1 MSPLRSAVLAGVMLV
16 VGALLV
22 GGRLAPSSLAATP
35 PDRSEI
41 VLVLDFSA
49 SILDDAANRD
59 RFAAALDRIA
69 DRINATSAD
78 LVVGDATVSLVQFAA
93 SAADYPGCV
102 GMRLLNSPPTVVRF
116 ADCLRSVAN
125 AYRKGLD
132 PVLTRKIGIDTN
144 YVAAM
149 ERAAGHLAVD
159 AVRPALILFT
169 DGRHDVAGVP
179 VSQVVPARDRLFAN
193 RSPFAFLPV
202 GMGLSPTG
210 RDALENGLLNL
221 RIIREMPAC
230 VSGAQFDWPQVV
242 FETPGE
248 AGNAVA
254 LALQNVTCT
263 FTVEPTPTPA
273 ATPLP
278 TPTPEPTPGA
288 VRGITLTPGDT
299 RIEVAWN
306 APATPP
312 DPIVD
317 YRTRC
322 RTGGGDWME
331 SAEGVSIKT
340 SAAVEG
346 LTNGV
351 PYECEVMTV
360 DATGEGSWIAA
371 PIAATPITRPSPPAK
386 PAVEAMSGGVRIQVP
401 TEDAGIVSE
410 YRYECSGDQG
420 GTWPAQL
427 HVPSTGI
434 PVAEIGNL
442 TNGIEYVCRAFASN
456 SAGISDPSEASDA
469 VRPCGS
475 LLSCNPV
482 LTPALG
488 VVGFLALAGIVVA
501 LLALYLNR
509 TRGYVVA
516 VVDGVHS
523 VNLGYGPRL
532 GLGFVR
538 NGERGPVT
546 GIVSDRGRNAEV
558 RIRYRGRDRFEV
570 ADRINSYMVAS
581 GEPVIAIDALG
592 GRHSVVLRSF
602 HTATASPVSSR

>member
-1 MSPLRSAVLAGVMLV
+1 MSPLRSAVLTGVMLV

-102 GMRLLNSPPTVVRF
+102 GMRLLDSPPTVVRF

-132 PVLTRKIGIDTN
+132 PALTRKIGIDTN

-179 VSQVVPARDRLFAN
+179 VGQVVPARDRLFGN

-202 GMGLSPTG
+202 GMGLSSTG

-242 FETPGE
+242 FESPGE

-288 VRGITLTPGDT
+288 VRGITLTPGDG

-312 DPIVD
+312 EPIVD

-340 SAAVEG
+340 SVAVEG

-360 DATGEGSWIAA
+360 DATGEGSWIAGAHRSHPHHA
-371 PIAATPITRPSPPAK
+371 PVAPGETRGGGHERRGADPGADRERRHRVRVPIRMLGRPGRNVAGATPRSLD
-386 PAVEAMSGGVRIQVP
+386 R
-401 TEDAGIVSE
+401 
-410 YRYECSGDQG
+410 
-420 GTWPAQL
+420 
-427 HVPSTGI
+427 
-434 PVAEIGNL
+434 
-442 TNGIEYVCRAFASN
+442 
-456 SAGISDPSEASDA
+456 DP
-469 VRPCGS
+469 G
-475 LLSCNPV
+475 
-482 LTPALG
+482 
-488 VVGFLALAGIVVA
+488 
-501 LLALYLNR
+501 
-509 TRGYVVA
+509 
-516 VVDGVHS
+516 
-523 VNLGYGPRL
+523 
-532 GLGFVR
+532 
-538 NGERGPVT
+538 
-546 GIVSDRGRNAEV
+546 
-558 RIRYRGRDRFEV
+558 GRDREP
-570 ADRINSYMVAS
+570 DRRHRICLPGLRVEQRRDQRPVGGVGRGAAVRIAPVVQPGPDAGPRGRRVPGPRGDRRGAPGALPESNARVRRRRRGRCPH
-581 GEPVIAIDALG
+581 GEPRIRAEAGARIRAQRGTRTGDRDRLG
-592 GRHSVVLRSF
+592 SEPERRGPHSVPGS
-602 HTATASPVSSR
+602 